1 MLPGSNAVGLL
12 QQYLQGQTPLI
23 DTARLAGT
31 EELLLTVGERLQA
44 IVRNELPNGRFAVQ
58 IKDQLLDLNL
68 PRNTQPGE
76 QIELEVVSTS
86 PALRFALLQGAATE
100 PRQATTLS
108 TAARTLA
115 ELLRPAAGAAA
126 SGVDDPEPLLKL
138 DHAAAPDVAKLTER
152 LAQAINNSGLFYES
166 HQADWVRGER
176 PLQALMREPQN
187 ALGAETPRA
196 AVASPPDGAGAAA
209 PRIDE
214 TRAVLGQ
221 LVQRQLDALDQG
233 GVVWQ
238 GQAWPGQPLRWALNT
253 EVPDDDHQAASADE
267 QATRRWQ
274 TRLDLTL
281 PRLGA
286 VSVLAELHQGQFSL
300 RFVSP
305 QPETR
310 AAISAWQPVLQARFA
325 AAGLALAGTPAVVS
339 GEDGGAR

>member
-1 MLPGSNAVGLL
+1 MLPGTNAVGLL

-31 EELLLTVGERLQA
+31 EEVLLTVGERLQA

-76 QIELEVVSTS
+76 QVELEVVSTS
-86 PALRFALLQGAATE
+86 PALRFALLQGNAAE

-108 TAARTLA
+108 TAARALA
-115 ELLRPAAGAAA
+115 ELLRPTAGTGAK
-126 SGVDDPEPLLKL
+126 GVDDPEPLLKPS
-138 DHAAAPDVAKLTER
+138 DGAEPDVPKLTER

-187 ALGAETPRA
+187 APAADTARA
-196 AVASPPDGAGAAA
+196 GAGLQAEGSGGAAS
-209 PRIDE
+209 RVDE
-214 TRAVLGQ
+214 TRTVLGQ
-221 LVQRQLDALDQG
+221 LVQRQLNALDQG

-253 EVPDDDHQAASADE
+253 EVPDESRHATVNDE
-267 QATRRWQ
+267 QTAQRWQ

-281 PRLGA
+281 PRLGS

-300 RFVSP
+300 RFISP
-305 QPETR
+305 ETETR
-310 AAISAWQPVLQARFA
+310 AAISAGQPVLQARFA
-325 AAGLALAGTPAVVS
+325 AAGLALAGTPAVVAS
-339 GEDGGAR
+339 GDGGGA